1 MNVYRNKER
10 LAIYVREADIEIK
23 MYPATFADPDTEQT
37 WPGTRIFYRS
47 GGQATEFTTT
57 DLEALF
63 LTCYHPA
70 IKIVRVVMEAERQA
84 RQTGVPQAVSYRPGA
99 SPTAFFGP
107 AAFRRPGEPWVEIAP
122 DGIAVWRNEEE
133 A

>member
-23 MYPATFADPDTEQT
+23 MYPATFADPDTERT
-37 WPGTRIFYRS
+37 WVGTHLFARV
-47 GGQATEFTTT
+47 GGQVVDVTTT
-57 DLEALF
+57 DIDHFIAH
-63 LTCYHPA
+63 YDHVA
-70 IKIVRVVMEAERQA
+70 ARIVRAVIGAERQA
-84 RQTGVPQAVSYRPGA
+84 RRDGVPQAVSCRPGA

-122 DGIAVWRNEEE
+122 DGIAVWHNEEE